1 MRRIGSAGKTAV
13 YALREISEW
22 GVDMKIAL
30 ASARIVDGDIPHN
43 LMQMKRHMRAAKGEG
58 ADLICFGEA
67 FLQGFDALSWQ
78 YRDDKKIALTT
89 SSREFMQIKALTRE
103 IGIDV
108 LFGYNELAQ
117 ESIYSSCALIS
128 GGRIIHNYRRIS
140 KGWKEYTK
148 TDGHYREGKS
158 VEVFDYRGKK
168 CVIGLCGDLWEYPE
182 RFALGE
188 DILFWPVYVCW
199 TEAEWEN
206 GGKMEYAQQ
215 ANVSCVNTLYINS
228 LCDGDAF
235 GGALHFHNGDIAG
248 ELALQTEGLL
258 LVEV

>member
-1 MRRIGSAGKTAV
+1 
-13 YALREISEW
+13 
-22 GVDMKIAL
+22 MKIAL
-30 ASARIVDGDIPHN
+30 AVARIVDRDICWN
-43 LMQMKRHMRAAKGEG
+43 LSQVERYMRQAKAEG
-58 ADLICFGEA
+58 ADLVCFGEA
-67 FLQGFDALSWQ
+67 FLQGFNALSWHYEEDRQ
-78 YRDDKKIALTT
+78 IAIPT
-89 SSREFMQIKALTRE
+89 SAACFTQLKAWTKEL
-103 IGIDV
+103 GIAV
-108 LFGYNELAQ
+108 LFGYNEL
-117 ESIYSSCALIS
+117 ERETIYSSCALLS
-128 GGRIIHNYRRIS
+128 GGEIIHNYRRIS